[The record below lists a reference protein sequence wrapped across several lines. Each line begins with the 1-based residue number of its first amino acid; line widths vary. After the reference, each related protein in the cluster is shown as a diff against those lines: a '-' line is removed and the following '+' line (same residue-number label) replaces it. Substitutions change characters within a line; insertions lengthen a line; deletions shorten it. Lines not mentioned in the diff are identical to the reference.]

1 VWVFCHDPRFHSKT
15 VLSDVTANWT
25 CHLPL
30 QNIFILYAACALC
43 GSDFK
48 SCSFFR
54 FPAYF
59 CLHSCGSS
67 GIYLLYDVY
76 SKSCHAMLMLIYY
89 NANEI
94 LDHIYICMNVW
105 TVIGV
110 GMKYYFE
117 YTFII
122 NENNISNYEFSS

>member
-1 VWVFCHDPRFHSKT
+1 
-15 VLSDVTANWT
+15 
-25 CHLPL
+25 
-30 QNIFILYAACALC
+30 
-43 GSDFK
+43 
-48 SCSFFR
+48 
-54 FPAYF
+54 
-59 CLHSCGSS
+59 
-67 GIYLLYDVY
+67 
-76 SKSCHAMLMLIYY
+76 MLMLIYY

-122 NENNISNYEFSS
+122 NENNVSNYEFSS